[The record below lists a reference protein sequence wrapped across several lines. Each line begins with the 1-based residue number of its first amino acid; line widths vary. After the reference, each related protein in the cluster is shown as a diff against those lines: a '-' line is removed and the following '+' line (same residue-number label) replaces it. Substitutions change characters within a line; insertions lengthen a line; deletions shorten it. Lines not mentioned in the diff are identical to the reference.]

1 MAAPII
7 QHGNWE
13 DNYDDQDHPIPS
25 LTALDVHGIRKGGG
39 SDLVVIVASPLGFD
53 EKSQK
58 RLLDKL
64 SIYLRFI
71 NSPEY
76 EAQCGPP
83 TPDTTAIEVQLHP
96 DSDPRIV
103 DLLSRCRPWALENRA
118 TLRITMRGDDQTCT
132 S

>member
-7 QHGNWE
+7 QHGDWE
-13 DNYDDQDHPIPS
+13 DNYDDPDHPIPS

-53 EKSQK
+53 ERSQK

-64 SIYLRFI
+64 NIYLRYI

-76 EAQCGPP
+76 EAQFGPP

-103 DLLSRCRPWALENRA
+103 DLLSRCEPWALENRT
-118 TLRITMRGDDQTCT
+118 TLRTTMHGGDRPYA